1 MKKEII
7 KWEIGDISYSGH
19 RMMDSMVLE
28 VYYDDANVDEKL
40 SSYLT
45 KLEKRAVEITGVDF
59 SKWFYDYEN
68 NLIPEEDVK
77 NLEKFG
83 IVFNP
88 YNWDEPAC
96 EDGYS
101 DYIVFATEDY
111 FDIWVQLVKLADP
124 SIRIDIMAIQTH
136 TPLSDGYGIFRS
148 V

>member
-7 KWEIGDISYSGH
+7 KWEIGDTSYDGH
-19 RMMDSMVLE
+19 QMVDSLILE
-28 VYYDDANVDEKL
+28 VYYDDENTNEKL

-59 SKWFYDYEN
+59 SKWFCDYED

-88 YNWDEPAC
+88 YNWDEPSC
-96 EDGYS
+96 EDGSS
-101 DYIVFATEDY
+101 DYIVFNVDDY

-124 SIRIDIMAIQTH
+124 DIRIDIINLPTH
-136 TPLSDGYGIFRS
+136 VPLSDGYGIFQS
-148 V
+148 A

>member
-7 KWEIGDISYSGH
+7 KWEIGDTSYDGH
-19 RMMDSMVLE
+19 RMIDSLILE
-28 VYYDDANVDEKL
+28 VYYDDENL

-59 SKWFYDYEN
+59 SKWFCDYEN

-96 EDGYS
+96 ADGSS
-101 DYIVFATEDY
+101 DYIVFNVDDY

-124 SIRIDIMAIQTH
+124 DIRIDIVNPPTH
-136 TPLSDGYGIFRS
+136 VPLSDGYGIFQS